1 MISKERLRKIIYNN
15 TIFDT
20 ATDLNTHYDKH
31 NASIQKD
38 VDRAISSGKMAKAE
52 VSPIGLTMS
61 DTADENI
68 ENVPDNITLKYTDG
82 TEYVIDGEDAYNTIV
97 SLKDS
102 GKSWYFQQV
111 SSILQK
117 LYNNAKIQRSI
128 YRRLNTCCY
137 KVTINQLLDI

>member
-1 MISKERLRKIIYNN
+1 MISKERLRKVIYNN

-38 VDRAISSGKMAKAE
+38 VDRAISSGKMVKAE
-52 VSPIGLTMS
+52 VS

-102 GKSWYFQQV
+102 GKSWYVFNRLV
-111 SSILQK
+111 DTG
-117 LYNNAKIQRSI
+117 KIQS
-128 YRRLNTCCY
+128 
-137 KVTINQLLDI
+137 LDIKGHYCNFEDESQENYDRIYTIAE

>member
-82 TEYVIDGEDAYNTIV
+82 TEYVIDGEDAYNTVV
-97 SLKDS
+97 SFKDN
-102 GKSWYFQQV
+102 GKSWYVFNR
-111 SSILQK
+111 L
-117 LYNNAKIQRSI
+117 ADTGKIQS
-128 YRRLNTCCY
+128 
-137 KVTINQLLDI
+137 LDIKGHYCNFEDESQENYDRIYTIAE

>member
-52 VSPIGLTMS
+52 VSRLVLLCQIQQMRISRMFLTTS
-61 DTADENI
+61 H
-68 ENVPDNITLKYTDG
+68 
-82 TEYVIDGEDAYNTIV
+82 
-97 SLKDS
+97 
-102 GKSWYFQQV
+102 
-111 SSILQK
+111 
-117 LYNNAKIQRSI
+117 
-128 YRRLNTCCY
+128 
-137 KVTINQLLDI
+137 

>member
-102 GKSWYFQQV
+102 GKSW
-111 SSILQK
+111 
-117 LYNNAKIQRSI
+117 
-128 YRRLNTCCY
+128 
-137 KVTINQLLDI
+137 